1 MFDFAPLFADMEDL
15 IKLGLFVLFF
25 VLPALGKLF
34 QEASKKNA
42 APRREAMP
50 PRRDGDLE
58 DIRADVAPGPG
69 QAKPQ
74 AAGRD
79 ALEAEIEDFLR
90 RASGQA
96 AKPEQRPPAES
107 PARAATPTPRQPT
120 PRPSAVPPAETR
132 RGTQR
137 PTTQRPTTQRPTA
150 RRGSTTQRAGQPA
163 RTQPVQGFD
172 QLAQDLSQ
180 ADERVEAHLQEVF
193 DHDLGS
199 LHKQS
204 EDEYQDVDDRGT
216 DSQVWEGTAARHQRS
231 DQARQQRAD
240 DVLRMIR
247 DPSSV
252 KTAVILAEI
261 LKRPDF

>member
-58 DIRADVAPGPG
+58 DMRADVAPGPG

-96 AKPEQRPPAES
+96 AKPEQRPPAEA
-107 PARAATPTPRQPT
+107 PARAATPRQPT
-120 PRPSAVPPAETR
+120 SRPSAVPPAETG

-137 PTTQRPTTQRPTA
+137 PTTQRPPA
-150 RRGSTTQRAGQPA
+150 RRGSATQRTGQPA

-193 DHDLGS
+193 DHDLGQ
-199 LHKQS
+199 LAKTTTDRAG
-204 EDEYQDVDDRGT
+204 DEVILEGT
-216 DSQVWEGTAARHQRS
+216 DAATWESTADRDRRRS
-231 DQARQQRAD
+231 AA
-240 DVLRMIR
+240 IR
-247 DPSSV
+247 DRS
-252 KTAVILAEI
+252 ARVIEMLRDPDHVRDAIIIGEI
-261 LKRPDF
+261 LNPPKTLR